1 MKWFF
6 VLFAVVGFCFESFTQ
21 DYFWVAFSDKNNSDY
36 SLNQPEEFLSER
48 AIQRR
53 IKQNILIDSL
63 DLPVNQNYIDSVLSL
78 GVEFVHASK
87 WLNGITVKSQL
98 ENFKNQVSQ
107 FHFVDSVQL
116 TKPASASKS
125 AQNKF
130 AEFSVSNSEPIDT
143 TKYGLSVFQTSIMN
157 GQFLHNQNYFGQG
170 IHIAVLDGG
179 FTNVNNFVAFDSL
192 WANNQIL
199 GIRDFV
205 EPNSDFYGTST
216 SSHGMSVLSCMGGNV
231 PGQLLG
237 TSPKASF
244 WLLRSEDTHSE
255 YIVEEDHWAVAAE
268 FADSV
273 GADIINSS
281 LGYFNFQDPSTNH
294 SYADM
299 DGKTTRVT
307 RAANVAASRGIL
319 VFSSAGNEGN
329 DPWKYIIA
337 PSDGEQVIGVAAVDK
352 YGEAAAFTSFGP
364 AANGTIKPDVAALGR
379 NTFLQKSNGELGFG
393 SGTSYASPVLAGMAA
408 CLWQAHPNAT
418 ARQVKDAIIYSAHLI
433 ANPDERL
440 GYGIPDFKTAWLLLL
455 NLNAK
460 TSEVENKWTVFP
472 NPFYKNIHVN
482 IIGNSTAENI
492 EVEMFSLQ
500 GVLLKKIKNHG
511 VREVV
516 INEVNHLPSGIY
528 FIRVKTDE
536 YAETV
541 KLTKTN

>member
-352 YGEAAAFTSFGP
+352 YGEAAAFTSFGS